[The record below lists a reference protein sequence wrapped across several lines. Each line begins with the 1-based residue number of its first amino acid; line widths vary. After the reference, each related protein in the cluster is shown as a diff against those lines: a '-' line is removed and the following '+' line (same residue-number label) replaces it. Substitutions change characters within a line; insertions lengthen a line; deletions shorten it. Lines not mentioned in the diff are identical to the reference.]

1 MGLLCKEH
9 DFQAEVCRARM
20 LQATEAQKSR
30 SLGGH
35 EPANSRACTS
45 LGSVIPTQVS
55 WGQSVRS
62 QGWKQIKG
70 SFIQENK
77 QQLGQKESLNRGHL
91 GEKYKVKM

>member
-1 MGLLCKEH
+1 MGFLCKEQ

-30 SLGGH
+30 SPGGR
-35 EPANSRACTS
+35 ESANSRACTS
-45 LGSVIPTQVS
+45 LSSVIPTQVP

-62 QGWKQIKG
+62 QGWKQIKE

-77 QQLGQKESLNRGHL
+77 QQLGQKESLNHGHL